1 MNNDEIVIKKT
12 PFLFLKYLVFIE
24 FTFALLPFVAT
35 LIFELRN
42 SYDQSAFAG
51 MVSYNL
57 LLVVV
62 MTTLQVL
69 IIAISFMTWYLP
81 SYLIDTEKITYRRG
95 AFFEDK
101 KLIDIPAIDRIEVL
115 QGGLARRLD
124 YGSLAIF
131 LPGGRDRVVISN
143 IPNPANYADR
153 IQGLLPTVKSLL
165 ALPGVQD
172 VHELIAGGENQYVE
186 FKSSLL
192 WDYHQQK
199 VNKNLYE
206 PVMKN
211 LTAFMN
217 TTGGALL
224 IGVDDD
230 GRILGLNEDIKTLKK
245 PNIDGFENVFN
256 MAFNKMVGVEFRH
269 FIDLAFPEVDGQT
282 VCLVSVKPANQPV
295 YLVHQG
301 QEAFYIRAG
310 NASQPL
316 SVSTATSYIQNH
328 FEL

>member
-1 MNNDEIVIKKT
+1 M
-12 PFLFLKYLVFIE
+12 
-24 FTFALLPFVAT
+24 
-35 LIFELRN
+35 
-42 SYDQSAFAG
+42 
-51 MVSYNL
+51 
-57 LLVVV
+57 
-62 MTTLQVL
+62 
-69 IIAISFMTWYLP
+69 
-81 SYLIDTEKITYRRG
+81 
-95 AFFEDK
+95 
-101 KLIDIPAIDRIEVL
+101 
-115 QGGLARRLD
+115 
-124 YGSLAIF
+124 
-131 LPGGRDRVVISN
+131 ISN
-143 IPNPANYADR
+143 IPNPADYVGR
-153 IQGLLPTVKSLL
+153 IQGMLPTAKSRQT
-165 ALPGVQD
+165 LPGVKD

-199 VNKNLYE
+199 VNKKLYE

-211 LTAFMN
+211 LSAFMN

-230 GRILGLNEDIKTLKK
+230 GRILGLQEDIKTLKK

-256 MAFNKMVGVEFRH
+256 MAFNKMIGVEFRH
-269 FIDLAFPEVDGQT
+269 FIDLTFPEVDDQT

-328 FEL
+328 FEQ